1 MNPLALSSRYL
12 LWHYSLGISDGAS
25 LALTA
30 LRLLAHTFSVPT
42 LLATFFRPWKA
53 EGETYPKDLSPTKFF
68 EAFIVNTLMR
78 IVGIIARSALLLMWL
93 ITTLCVLPI
102 LPLLFILWLL
112 LPFIAIG
119 IILLGFFILFL

>member
-12 LWHYSLGISDGAS
+12 LWHYSIGISDGAS

-30 LRLLAHTFSVPT
+30 LRFLAHTFSVPT

-53 EGETYPKDLSPTKFF
+53 EGEAYPKDLSPTKFF

-78 IVGIIARSALLLMWL
+78 IVGIIARSVLLLGWL
-93 ITTLCVLPI
+93 IVTLCSLPI
-102 LPLLFILWLL
+102 LLFSFILWLL
-112 LPFIAIG
+112 LPFAAIAV
-119 IILLGFFILFL
+119 ILLGFFILFL